1 MPPQS
6 NESSSLY
13 KDQNSSHSNN
23 NLNKNINFQDVPN
36 NNIKNNIIMNNINI
50 NNNINVQPNNMNNNS
65 NNNNNQQKINNKDN
79 IDIDDVQEQKKKKNK
94 IKQNVPINSM
104 NQNTF
109 NPYINNNSP
118 QIQQTP
124 NIFKC
129 NQKKMKMKKQESTR
143 TFSSSSSSN
152 SNHTFQPPFLLQMQN
167 GQNVNYDIIP
177 FQDII
182 SNCYYLAKNQSGC
195 RYLQK
200 KIQEHPNIASDLI
213 YPIIKDYFIDLTLDA
228 FGNYFIQKVIEYL
241 SVEEL
246 REIFSKYISQCFLKI
261 CFSSHG
267 TRVIQKF
274 LDRIYQ
280 NDYIMKMFNSFFLPN
295 LLELIINQNS
305 THIIIKYI
313 SLVKYPNNES
323 IVSFLCENALH
334 ISTHKH
340 SCCTLQKCIGS
351 VDIYAQKKMLLMS
364 IAQIS
369 DELFNDQFGN
379 YITQF
384 ALSFEDRDVN
394 TIIIQKYFYDFFTNI
409 SQKCSS
415 NVFEKCVEHC
425 DIETKHQIISNLC
438 NPNMVKQLL
447 FNMYGNYGNTLK
459 YII

>member
-1 MPPQS
+1 MPPQ
-6 NESSSLY
+6 
-13 KDQNSSHSNN
+13 KNSYSNN
-23 NLNKNINFQDVPN
+23 SLNKNINLNFQDVPN
-36 NNIKNNIIMNNINI
+36 NINNNIIMNNINI
-50 NNNINVQPNNMNNNS
+50 NNNINVQHNNMNNSGNNYQQKMNNKD
-65 NNNNNQQKINNKDN
+65 NNNNND
-79 IDIDDVQEQKKKKNK
+79 IDIVQEQKKKKNK
-94 IKQNVPINSM
+94 IKQNIPINEI
-104 NQNTF
+104 NHNTY

-118 QIQQTP
+118 QIQQNQ
-124 NIFKC
+124 NIFIC
-129 NQKKMKMKKQESTR
+129 NPQQQKKKKKQESIR
-143 TFSSSSSSN
+143 TYSSSSSSN
-152 SNHTFQPPFLLQMQN
+152 SNNTFQPPSLLQMQN

-177 FQDII
+177 FQEII

-241 SVEEL
+241 SMPEL
-246 REIFSKYISQCFLKI
+246 SEIFSKYISQCFLKI
-261 CFSSHG
+261 CFSPHG
-267 TRVIQKF
+267 TRVMQKL

-280 NDYIMKMFNSFFLPN
+280 NDYIMKMFNSFFFPN

-305 THIIIKYI
+305 THIIIKYM
-313 SLVKYPNNES
+313 SLVKYPNNETL
-323 IVSFLCENALH
+323 VSFLCENALQ

-394 TIIIQKYFYDFFTNI
+394 AIIIQKYFYDFFTNI

-425 DIETKHQIISNLC
+425 DIETKHQIIANLC
-438 NPNMVKQLL
+438 NPNMVKHLL
-447 FNMYGNYGNTLK
+447 FNMYGNYGKTFK